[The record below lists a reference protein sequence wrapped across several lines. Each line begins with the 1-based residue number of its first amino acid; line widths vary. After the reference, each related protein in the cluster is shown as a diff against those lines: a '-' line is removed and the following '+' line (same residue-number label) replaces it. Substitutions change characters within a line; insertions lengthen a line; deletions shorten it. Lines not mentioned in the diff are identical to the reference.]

1 MGMLALLVPN
11 ARIQP
16 LPNSTNQEDKRR
28 HHRRRLRAGPHAGR
42 DQPLLE
48 GLYNNN
54 KKQSVNKHQRLNNKG
69 NVTER
74 LWQNLVN

>member
-28 HHRRRLRAGPHAGR
+28 DHRRRLRPGPHAGS

-54 KKQSVNKHQRLNNKG
+54 NKKSVNKHHRLNNKG